1 MADISKEIE
10 AWRSA
15 RYGKDVRQA
24 QIDLSNKLN
33 TEVEQGTQTIHN
45 YTAAES
51 ARVEAEA
58 ARVQAEAERVEEFEQ
73 LKAESQAATEAANE
87 AAEAIEGAVE
97 GVINDSQVSSVTTY
111 SSSKLEQTYVSQ
123 QDRITNMEIDA
134 LDDDISDVPDGEN
147 VLLQIAEKV
156 ENKADNMSFSDG
168 FLQLESEGRKIGSAV
183 SLPEGGGGSG
193 PSIEVISDSEIED
206 MFKEV

>member
-1 MADISKEIE
+1 MADISKELE
-10 AWRSA
+10 AWQSA

-58 ARVQAEAERVEEFEQ
+58 ARVQAEAERVEEFDQMMED
-73 LKAESQAATEAANE
+73 SQAATQAANE
-87 AAEAIEGAVE
+87 AAEAVGGAVG
-97 GVINDSQVSSVTTY
+97 GVINDSQTSSVTTY
-111 SSSKLEQTYVSQ
+111 SSSKIHQTYVSQ
-123 QDRITNMEIDA
+123 QDYITNMEIDA

-156 ENKADNMSFSDG
+156 ENKADNMSLSDG
-168 FLQLESEGRKIGSAV
+168 FLQLESEGRKIGTAV

-193 PSIEVISDSEIED
+193 PSIEIISNSEIDE